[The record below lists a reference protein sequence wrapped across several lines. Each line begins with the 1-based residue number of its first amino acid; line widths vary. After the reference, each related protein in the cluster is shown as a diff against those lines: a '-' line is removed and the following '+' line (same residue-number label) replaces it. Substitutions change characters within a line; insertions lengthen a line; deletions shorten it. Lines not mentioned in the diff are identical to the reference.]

1 MRKSGGRRRGGR
13 TDIAGLRVTLRTLTN
28 TESRHASA
36 LELFFDLVLAVAI
49 AALGELLT
57 RDTSLR
63 GFLRYGALFVPV
75 WWAWVGYTFYADRFE
90 TDDLF
95 YRLLVLLAMLAIAGI
110 AINTSLAFSS
120 RSASRVLAASYVA
133 VRLILLVLYTR
144 AYRHEPRARPL
155 CGSYLVGFSIGA
167 AFWLASVFVDP
178 PLRYELWA
186 AGLVV
191 ELATPLLSVSAI
203 KRVPFH
209 ASHIPERLGS
219 FTIVVLGETVALTA
233 TGVTSRLHPAASLI
247 AAGGFFL
254 AAALWWIYF
263 EFVDDSPMRRGMAA
277 GQTYVYG
284 HLLVFVGITAT
295 GAGVRLALRTGNA
308 VGLSPGARWALCGGP
323 AIFLAAIGVIH
334 LVNTRRLRDARVWTR
349 LGSSAAATGLAVAGS
364 PLSPLTLVG
373 LLLAL
378 LVAHAA
384 LES

>member
-1 MRKSGGRRRGGR
+1 MSGQTEKGSGTGP
-13 TDIAGLRVTLRTLTN
+13 ASGLRVTLRTLTD

-49 AALGELLT
+49 AALGELLAH
-57 RDTSLR
+57 DTSLR

-110 AINTSLAFSS
+110 ALNTSLAFTS
-120 RSASRVLAASYVA
+120 RSASRVLAASYAA
-133 VRLILLVLYTR
+133 VRLILLALYAR

-155 CGSYLVGFSIGA
+155 CGSYLIGFSIGA
-167 AFWLASVFVDP
+167 ACWLASVFVDP

-186 AGLVV
+186 AGLAV

-203 KRVPFH
+203 KRVPYH

-219 FTIVVLGETVALTA
+219 FTIVVLGETVALTV

-263 EFVDDSPMRRGMAA
+263 EFVDDSPMRGGMLA

-284 HLLVFVGITAT
+284 HLLVFLGITAT
-295 GAGVRLALRTGNA
+295 GAGVLLAIRTGNA
-308 VGLSPGARWALCGGP
+308 GELSAGARWALCGGP
-323 AIFLAAIGVIH
+323 AVFLAAIGVIH
-334 LVNTRRLRDARVWTR
+334 LVNTRRLRDARVVARFGT
-349 LGSSAAATGLAVAGS
+349 GAAAAALAVAGS
-364 PLSPLTLVG
+364 RVSPVGLVG

-378 LVAHAA
+378 LVANAVV
-384 LES
+384 ES

>member
-1 MRKSGGRRRGGR
+1 VREGETRRRRGR
-13 TDIAGLRVTLRTLTN
+13 TDTASLRVTLRTLTD

-49 AALGELLT
+49 AALGELLA
-57 RDTSLR
+57 RDTSLG

-90 TDDLF
+90 TDDLI

-110 AINTSLAFSS
+110 ALNTTLAFSS

-133 VRLILLVLYTR
+133 VRLILLVLYAR

-155 CGSYLVGFSIGA
+155 CGSYLIGFSIGA
-167 AFWLASVFVDP
+167 AFWLASVFLDP

-186 AGLVV
+186 AGLAV

-203 KRVPFH
+203 KRVPYH

-233 TGVTSRLHPAASLI
+233 TGVTGRLHPAAALI
-247 AAGGFFL
+247 AAAGFFL

-263 EFVDDSPMRRGMAA
+263 EFVDDSPMRRGLVA

-284 HLLVFVGITAT
+284 HLLVFLGITAT
-295 GAGVRLALRTGNA
+295 AAGVLLAIRTGNA
-308 VGLSPGARWALCGGP
+308 GALSAGKRWALCGGP
-323 AIFLAAIGVIH
+323 AIFLVAIGVIH
-334 LVNTRRLRDARVWTR
+334 LVNTRRLRDARVWARFGT
-349 LGSSAAATGLAVAGS
+349 SAAAAALAVLGA
-364 PLSPLTLVG
+364 PLSPLALVG

-378 LVAHAA
+378 LVGHAA
-384 LES
+384 LEN

>member
-1 MRKSGGRRRGGR
+1 MSGQTEKESG
-13 TDIAGLRVTLRTLTN
+13 AGPTSRLRVTLRTLTD
-28 TESRHASA
+28 TESRHSSA

-49 AALGELLT
+49 AALGELLAH
-57 RDTSLR
+57 DTSLR

-90 TDDLF
+90 TDDLL

-110 AINTSLAFSS
+110 ALNTSLAFSS

-133 VRLILLVLYTR
+133 VRLILLVLYAR
-144 AYRHEPRARPL
+144 AYRQEPRARPL

-167 AFWLASVFVDP
+167 ACWLASVFVDP

-186 AGLVV
+186 AGLAV
-191 ELATPLLSVSAI
+191 ELVTPLLSVSAI
-203 KRVPFH
+203 KRVPYH

-219 FTIVVLGETVALTA
+219 FTIVVLGETVALTV

-263 EFVDDSPMRRGMAA
+263 EFVDDSPMRGGMGA

-284 HLLVFVGITAT
+284 HLLVFMGITAT
-295 GAGVRLALRTGNA
+295 GAGVLLAIHTGNA
-308 VGLSPGARWALCGGP
+308 VGLGAGARWALCGGP
-323 AIFLAAIGVIH
+323 ATFLVAIGVIH
-334 LVNTRRLRDARVWTR
+334 LVNTRRLRDARVVARFGT
-349 LGSSAAATGLAVAGS
+349 GAAAAALAVFGS
-364 PLSPLTLVG
+364 PASPLTLVG

-378 LVAHAA
+378 LIAHAVV
-384 LES
+384 ES